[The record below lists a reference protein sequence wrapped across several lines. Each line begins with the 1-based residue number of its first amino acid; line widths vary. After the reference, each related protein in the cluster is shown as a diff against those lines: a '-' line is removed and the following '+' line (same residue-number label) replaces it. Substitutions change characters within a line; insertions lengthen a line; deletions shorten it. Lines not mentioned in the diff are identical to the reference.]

1 MMDMGKRT
9 ILMLCLALCMCS
21 RGTAQQ
27 IKASG
32 EPLVQVLKQIEQK
45 TDYRFFWMDADVKD
59 IRVSVDMDAKDLN
72 ALMKALLEKTGLK
85 HTIYAH
91 RNVFLL
97 KGRTMV
103 NRLPAFIGWVEG
115 KSTDSESELLQA
127 DNLKATSENR
137 IYIVGKPE
145 NRSDKRTVELTGV
158 ITSFNTGEPV
168 MGVNMVVR
176 KPTWSAAVSDA
187 DGKFVL
193 KVPVGEVDIEMSGIG
208 VIDTRRRLMVYENG
222 KLDIE
227 LEDKMQTLEEV
238 TVTANKRQ
246 NVQDV
251 QMGMESLVV
260 EELKTIPTAFGE
272 LDVIKVVQT
281 LPGVKTMGEASSGFN
296 VRGGSTDQNLI
307 QWNEGIIYNPTHLFG
322 FFSAFNGSIV
332 QDMQLYKGS
341 IPAKFGGRISSVLDI
356 NSRRGNKEK
365 YQGEISLGLLTSS
378 LALEGPLKKGKTS
391 LLLAGRTTYSDW
403 ILNMLPEKSE
413 YKNGK
418 AGFYDAN
425 LLLSHQF
432 SQKDNLYISG
442 YYSHDRFNFLENE
455 KYEYTNANASLQWAH
470 LFNDNFRMT
479 TTAGYDHYDYI
490 TKNWQNDYDGYKMG
504 YDINQ
509 YYLKMDFNH
518 QQRQNHKLDWGANV
532 LMYDINPGDTHPYG
546 EHSLYIPK
554 TLQKEKALEAA
565 LYLSDDWDITPKLT
579 ASLGIRYSLFSA
591 LGPRTYHTYAEGE
604 LPGTLNMTGTETKDG
619 NLKTYHGPEFRA
631 GLRYAFTD
639 DFSVKAGFNTMRQY
653 IHKVSNTLVM
663 SPTDTWKLSDMYIKP
678 QTGMQYSL
686 GFYKNLMNDQLEM
699 SLEGYYKTM
708 DNYLD
713 YRSGAQ
719 LLMNDHL
726 ETEVLPTEG
735 RAYGVE
741 LMLKRPKGKLNGWIS
756 YTYSRTE
763 LRQSDPRI
771 VRPANRGEWY
781 PAEYDKPHDLKLVGN
796 YQFTHR
802 YSASFN
808 VDYSTGR
815 PQTMPV
821 SEYESQTTG
830 VPAYVFSERNGVRI
844 PDYFRVDL
852 SFNIKPTHRL
862 TAKTH
867 TFFTIGVYNLLGRR
881 NVYSIYFQNEG
892 DKGMK
897 GYRMSIFG
905 APIPYASFNVKF

>member
-1 MMDMGKRT
+1 MGKKT

-21 RGTAQQ
+21 SGIAQQ
-27 IKASG
+27 IKTSNT
-32 EPLVQVLKQIEQK
+32 PLIEVLKQIEQK
-45 TDYRFFWMDADVKD
+45 TDYRFFWLEADVKD
-59 IRVSVDMDAKDLN
+59 IRVNVNTDAQDLHT
-72 ALMKALLEKTGLK
+72 LMEALLKNTDLEFT
-85 HTIYAH
+85 TYSD
-91 RNVFLL
+91 RYVFLV
-97 KGRTMV
+97 KNRKMV
-103 NRLPAFIGWVEG
+103 NYLPAFVGWAEG
-115 KSTDSESELLQA
+115 KSTGSDSELLQT

-137 IYIVGKPE
+137 IYVVGKPE
-145 NRSDKRTVELTGV
+145 NKSGKRTVELTGV
-158 ITSFNTGEPV
+158 ITSFKTGEPV
-168 MGVNMVVR
+168 MGVNMVIR
-176 KPTWSAAVSDA
+176 KPVWSAAVSDI

-193 KVPVGEVDIEMSGIG
+193 KVPIGEVNIEMTGIG
-208 VIDTRRRLMVYENG
+208 INDTHRRLMVYENG

-227 LEDKMQTLEEV
+227 LEDKIQTLDEV
-238 TVTANKRQ
+238 TITANKRE
-246 NVQDV
+246 NVKDV
-251 QMGMESLVV
+251 QMGMESLVI

-332 QDMQLYKGS
+332 QNMELYKGS
-341 IPAKFGGRISSVLDI
+341 IPAKYGGRISSVLDI

-365 YQGEISLGLLTSS
+365 YQGEVSLGLLTSS
-378 LALEGPLKKGKTS
+378 LALEGPIKKGKTS

-403 ILNMLPEKSE
+403 ILNMLPEDSG

-432 SQKDNLYISG
+432 NPKDNLYISG

-455 KYEYTNANASLQWAH
+455 RYEYSNANGSLQWVH
-470 LFNDNFRMT
+470 LFNDNFRME
-479 TTAGYDHYDYI
+479 TTAGYDHYDYT
-490 TKNWQNDYDGYKMG
+490 TKNWLNDYNAFQME

-509 YYLKMDFNH
+509 YYMKMDFNH
-518 QQRQNHKLDWGANV
+518 SQLQDHRIDWGLNAIV
-532 LMYDINPGDTHPYG
+532 YDINPGDVKPYG
-546 EHSLYIPK
+546 TESYYVPK

-565 LYLSDDWDITPKLT
+565 LYLNEEWEITPQLT
-579 ASLGIRYSLFSA
+579 ASIGARYSLFNA
-591 LGPRTYHTYAEGE
+591 FGKRTINTYKEGE
-604 LPGTLNMTGTETKDG
+604 LPSTLNAIGTESKDG
-619 NLKTYHGPEFRA
+619 NLKTYHGPEFRL

-653 IHKVSNTLVM
+653 IHKVSNTMVM
-663 SPTDTWKLSDMYIKP
+663 SPTDTWKLSDMFIEP

-686 GFYKNLMNDQLEM
+686 GFYKNLMNDQLEA
-699 SLEGYYKTM
+699 SIEGYYKTM
-708 DNYLD
+708 NNYLD

-726 ETEVLPTEG
+726 ETEVLPTDG

-741 LMLKRPKGKLNGWIS
+741 FMLKRPKGKFNGWLS

-763 LRQSDPRI
+763 LQQNDPRI
-771 VRPANRGEWY
+771 AKPVNKGEWY
-781 PAEYDKPHDLKLVGN
+781 PAEYDKPHDIKLVGN
-796 YQFTHR
+796 YQFTQR
-802 YSASFN
+802 YSTSIN

-821 SEYESQTTG
+821 SQYNSNTIGATSF
-830 VPAYVFSERNGVRI
+830 VFSERNGVRI

-867 TFFTIGVYNLLGRR
+867 TFFTIGVYNLLGRK

-892 DKGMK
+892 KEGMK

>member
-1 MMDMGKRT
+1 
-9 ILMLCLALCMCS
+9 MLSLTLCMCS
-21 RGTAQQ
+21 RVIAQQ
-27 IKASG
+27 IKISNT
-32 EPLVQVLKQIEQK
+32 PLTEVLKQIEQK
-45 TDYRFFWMDADVKD
+45 TGYRFFWLEADVKD
-59 IRVSVDMDAKDLN
+59 IRVNVNTDAKNLHT
-72 ALMKALLEKTGLK
+72 LMKDLLKKTDLEY
-85 HTIYAH
+85 TTYSD
-91 RNVFLL
+91 RYVFLV
-97 KGRTMV
+97 KNRKIV
-103 NRLPAFIGWVEG
+103 NSLPAFVGWAEG
-115 KSTDSESELLQA
+115 KSTDSESELLQTN
-127 DNLKATSENR
+127 NLKASSENR
-137 IYIVGKPE
+137 IYIIGKPE
-145 NRSDKRTVELTGV
+145 NKSERRTVELTGV
-158 ITSFNTGEPV
+158 ITSFKTGEPV
-168 MGVNMVVR
+168 MGVNMVIR
-176 KPTWSAAVSDA
+176 KPVWSAAVSDI

-193 KVPVGEVDIEMSGIG
+193 KVPVGEVNIEMTGIG
-208 VIDTRRRLMVYENG
+208 INDTHRRLMVYENG

-227 LEDKMQTLEEV
+227 LEDKIQTLDEV
-238 TVTANKRQ
+238 TITANKRE
-246 NVQDV
+246 NVKDV
-251 QMGMESLVV
+251 QMGMESLVI

-332 QDMQLYKGS
+332 QNMELYKGN
-341 IPAKFGGRISSVLDI
+341 IPAKYGGRISSVLDI

-365 YQGEISLGLLTSS
+365 YQGEVSLGLLTSS
-378 LALEGPLKKGKTS
+378 LALEGPIKKGKTS

-403 ILNMLPEKSE
+403 ILNMLPEDSG

-432 SQKDNLYISG
+432 NPKDNLYISG

-455 KYEYTNANASLQWAH
+455 RYEYSNANGSLQWVH
-470 LFNDNFRMT
+470 LFNDNFRME
-479 TTAGYDHYDYI
+479 TTAGYDHYDYT
-490 TKNWQNDYDGYKMG
+490 TKNWLNDYNAFQME

-509 YYLKMDFNH
+509 YYMKMDFNH
-518 QQRQNHKLDWGANV
+518 SQLQDHRIDWGLNAIV
-532 LMYDINPGDTHPYG
+532 YDINPGDVKPYG
-546 EHSLYIPK
+546 TESYYVPK

-565 LYLSDDWDITPKLT
+565 LYLNEEWEITPQLT
-579 ASLGIRYSLFSA
+579 ASIGARYSLFNA
-591 LGPRTYHTYAEGE
+591 FGKRTINTYREGE
-604 LPGTLNMTGTETKDG
+604 LPSTLNVTGTESKNG
-619 NLKTYHGPEFRA
+619 NLKTYHGPEFRL

-639 DFSVKAGFNTMRQY
+639 DFSVKTGFNTMRQY
-653 IHKVSNTLVM
+653 IHKVSNTMVM
-663 SPTDTWKLSDMYIKP
+663 SPTDTWKLSDMFIEP

-686 GFYKNLMNDQLEM
+686 GFYKNLMNDQLEA
-699 SLEGYYKTM
+699 SIEGYYKTM
-708 DNYLD
+708 NNYLD

-726 ETEVLPTEG
+726 ETEVLPTDG

-741 LMLKRPKGKLNGWIS
+741 FMLKRPKGKFNGWLS

-763 LRQSDPRI
+763 LQQNDPRI
-771 VRPANRGEWY
+771 AKPVNKGKWY
-781 PAEYDKPHDLKLVGN
+781 PAEYDKPHDIKLVGN
-796 YQFTHR
+796 YQFTQR
-802 YSASFN
+802 YSTSIN

-821 SEYESQTTG
+821 SQYNSNTIGATSF
-830 VPAYVFSERNGVRI
+830 VFSERNGVRI

-862 TAKTH
+862 NAKTY
-867 TFFTIGVYNLLGRR
+867 TFFTIGVYNLTGRK
-881 NVYSIYFQNEG
+881 NIYSIYFQNEG
-892 DKGMK
+892 KEGMK

>member
-1 MMDMGKRT
+1 
-9 ILMLCLALCMCS
+9 MLCLTLCICS
-21 RGTAQQ
+21 RGIAQQ
-27 IKASG
+27 IKTTDT
-32 EPLVQVLKQIEQK
+32 PLTEVLKQIEQK
-45 TDYRFFWMDADVKD
+45 TGYQFFWLEADVKD
-59 IRVSVDMDAKDLN
+59 IRVNVNTDAKNLHT
-72 ALMKALLEKTGLK
+72 LMKDLLKKTDLGY
-85 HTIYAH
+85 TTYSD
-91 RNVFLL
+91 RYVFLV
-97 KGRTMV
+97 KNRKIV
-103 NRLPAFIGWVEG
+103 NSLPAFVGWAEG
-115 KSTDSESELLQA
+115 KSTDSESELLQTN
-127 DNLKATSENR
+127 NLKASSENR
-137 IYIVGKPE
+137 IYVVGKPE
-145 NRSDKRTVELTGV
+145 NKSERRTVELTGV
-158 ITSFNTGEPV
+158 ITSFKTGEPV
-168 MGVNMVVR
+168 MGVNMVIR
-176 KPTWSAAVSDA
+176 KPVWSAAVSDI

-193 KVPVGEVDIEMSGIG
+193 KVPVGEVNIEMTGIG
-208 VIDTRRRLMVYENG
+208 INDTHRRLMVYENG

-227 LEDKMQTLEEV
+227 LEDKIQTLDEV
-238 TVTANKRQ
+238 TITANKRE
-246 NVQDV
+246 NVKDV
-251 QMGMESLVV
+251 QMGMESLVI

-332 QDMQLYKGS
+332 QNMELYKGN
-341 IPAKFGGRISSVLDI
+341 IPAKYGGRISSVLDI

-365 YQGEISLGLLTSS
+365 YQGEVSLGLLTSS
-378 LALEGPLKKGKTS
+378 LALEGPIKKGKTS

-403 ILNMLPEKSE
+403 ILNMLPEDSG

-432 SQKDNLYISG
+432 NPKDNLYISG

-455 KYEYTNANASLQWAH
+455 RYEYSNANGSLQWVH
-470 LFNDNFRMT
+470 LFNDNFRME
-479 TTAGYDHYDYI
+479 TTAGYDHYDYT
-490 TKNWQNDYDGYKMG
+490 TKNWLNDYNAFLME

-509 YYLKMDFNH
+509 YYMKMDFNH
-518 QQRQNHKLDWGANV
+518 SQLQDHRIDWGLNAIV
-532 LMYDINPGDTHPYG
+532 YDINPGDVKPYG
-546 EHSLYIPK
+546 TESYYVPK

-565 LYLSDDWDITPKLT
+565 LYLNEEWEITPQLT
-579 ASLGIRYSLFSA
+579 ASIGARYSLFNA
-591 LGPRTYHTYAEGE
+591 FGKRTINTYREGE
-604 LPGTLNMTGTETKDG
+604 LPSTLNVTGTESKNG
-619 NLKTYHGPEFRA
+619 NLKTYHGPEFRL

-639 DFSVKAGFNTMRQY
+639 DFSVKTGFNTMRQY
-653 IHKVSNTLVM
+653 IHKVSNTMVM
-663 SPTDTWKLSDMYIKP
+663 SPTDTWKLSDMFIEP
-678 QTGMQYSL
+678 QTGIQYSL
-686 GFYKNLMNDQLEM
+686 GFYKNLMNDQLEA
-699 SLEGYYKTM
+699 SIEGYYKTM
-708 DNYLD
+708 NNYLD

-726 ETEVLPTEG
+726 ETEVLPTDG

-741 LMLKRPKGKLNGWIS
+741 FMLKRPKGKFNGWLS

-763 LRQSDPRI
+763 LQQNDPRI
-771 VRPANRGEWY
+771 AKPVNKGKWY
-781 PAEYDKPHDLKLVGN
+781 PAEYDKPHDIKLVGN
-796 YQFTHR
+796 YQFTQR
-802 YSASFN
+802 YSTSIN

-821 SEYESQTTG
+821 SQYNSNTIGATSF
-830 VPAYVFSERNGVRI
+830 VFSERNGVRI

-867 TFFTIGVYNLLGRR
+867 TFFTIGVYNLLGRK

-892 DKGMK
+892 KEGMK